1 MLTHLVGRVPY
12 TLAGTAAQQRRNR
25 TLSLLANVCKGE
37 LGLRTLANG
46 ATIGRPHVHKGV
58 FMHQA
63 LPRRPRQPRD
73 LAGRARGLR
82 RTFPAVLTAAAAA
95 VALAA
100 CGPAVTAGG
109 SGATGTASAGNP
121 DQLQAP
127 SDANPSGSITIWD
140 RSGDL
145 YNVFDAAIAAFN
157 KKYPNIKVNHQAV
170 DINAKLQNTLITG
183 SDVPDGVFL
192 DDALVA
198 GYSDYLWD
206 LSGVLKPYVN
216 DIAKQKVDVSTV
228 KGGIYGVPFDL
239 DPGLLFYNETALQKA
254 GVDATKIQTYDDLVA
269 AAKQYKAAVPDSG
282 PIHLEQTGFLGQ
294 LQLEMYASQQGTS
307 LADADGKLRLDS
319 PAYKQIL
326 GWLDS
331 VQKQGL
337 GTRAEYLS
345 QSDVGALDSAK
356 EVFYPWSI
364 WFDFA
369 PEQQLKTTKGDWR
382 AMPLPAWSAG
392 GARSGAMGG
401 SSFVLPKAGKNSQLA
416 WLFYQ
421 FLMFDPAGYT
431 AVYGSNSVYPN
442 GLDTSIPAY
451 KPAADPTK
459 PLFKPSPALGNQDLW
474 KTAIEAGNQ
483 IPGGTPIPK
492 WWAGAVDYLGND
504 VQKMLDGSMTPQQV
518 IDQSTADI
526 QKNLV
531 DRQ

>member
-1 MLTHLVGRVPY
+1 MHQPLTLHQRVSRVLGGR
-12 TLAGTAAQQRRNR
+12 ASGGRR
-25 TLSLLANVCKGE
+25 TL
-37 LGLRTLANG
+37 
-46 ATIGRPHVHKGV
+46 
-58 FMHQA
+58 
-63 LPRRPRQPRD
+63 
-73 LAGRARGLR
+73 
-82 RTFPAVLTAAAAA
+82 PAALTAGAVA

-100 CGPAVTAGG
+100 CGPAVTSASSTGTT
-109 SGATGTASAGNP
+109 GATADPNR
-121 DQLQAP
+121 LVAP
-127 SDANPSGSITIWD
+127 TDSSPSGEITIWD

-145 YNVFDAAIAAFN
+145 FNVFDAAIAAFN

-206 LSGVLKPYVN
+206 LSGVLKPYLA

-228 KGGIYGVPFDL
+228 KGGVYGVPFDL
-239 DPGLLFYNETALQKA
+239 DPGLLFYNETALKA
-254 GVDATKIQTYDDLVA
+254 AGIDATKIQTYDDLIT
-269 AAKQYKAAVPDSG
+269 AAKQYKAYKPDSG

-307 LADADGKLRLDS
+307 MSDANGKLRLDS
-319 PAYKQIL
+319 PQYKQIL

-345 QSDVGALDSAK
+345 QSDVGALDSSK
-356 EVFYPWSI
+356 EVFYPWAI

-369 PEQQLKTTKGDWR
+369 PEQQLKATSGDWR
-382 AMPLPAWSAG
+382 AMPLPAWQAG

-431 AVYGSNSVYPN
+431 AVYGPNTVYPN

-451 KPAADPTK
+451 KPAADPNK
-459 PLFKPSPALGNQDLW
+459 PLFGTSPALGNQDLW
-474 KTAIEAGNQ
+474 KTAVEAGNQ
-483 IPGGTPIPK
+483 IPGGVPTPK
-492 WWAGAVDYLGND
+492 WWAGAVDYLGNN
-504 VQKMLDGSMTPQQV
+504 VQKMLDGTMTPQQV